1 MAIKDLRHRCNFLSI
16 QGIRSGFSHGGE
28 LGSTKL

>member
-1 MAIKDLRHRCNFLSI
+1 MAIQNLGHCGDFLSVL
-16 QGIRSGFSHGGE
+16 GIGSCFSHGGE